1 MKVAKLPNVAPI
13 KREFE
18 EVFDRFFGPA
28 FPFAPVGF
36 EPPVLR
42 TKEYAWM
49 PPLDLVEREKEYVV
63 RLDVPGV
70 PRENLD
76 VQLEGAVLTLTGH
89 REMGKKEELENYL
102 WEETETG
109 KFIRTIRLPK
119 AVEAN
124 KIEATYQDG
133 ILTVRLPK
141 TEPAIKNKILIKG

>member
-36 EPPVLR
+36 EPPALR
-42 TKEYAWM
+42 TREFAWM
-49 PPLDLVEREKEYVV
+49 PALDLVEKEKEYVV
-63 RLDVPGV
+63 RLEVPGV

-89 REMGKKEELENYL
+89 REMGKKEEIENYL

-109 KFIRTIRLPK
+109 KFVRTIRLPK
-119 AVEAN
+119 AVEAH

-133 ILTVRLPK
+133 ILVVRLPK
-141 TEPAIKNKILIKG
+141 IEPAIKNKILIKG